1 MQLTPLGDLIGTDVF
16 TFRLSVT
23 LWSCILCKFWII
35 GPPSA
40 PDKTYMSALPL
51 SARLYVGATIAIGA
65 TLVVLLGPRSNF
77 DNLPLFV
84 VLLLTSAITS
94 AFKVSLP
101 LAKSGST
108 MSVSYAVDFAALL
121 LLGPNETMLVAVTS
135 AWSQCTFRM
144 NTKNPMYRT
153 LFSMACLA
161 ITVQA
166 SGFAYESLGGVP
178 GTLAD
183 TVAGIARPL
192 VGAATMYF
200 IFNTCLIAIA
210 VSLATKQGFVAV
222 WNQNFLWSAPSYFVG
237 AGAAAIATLAVMTS
251 GVWLALLAA
260 APLYLTYR
268 TYKVYLGRI
277 DDERRHVEEMADLHL
292 ATIEALALAI
302 DAKDQTAQSH
312 IRRVQVYATSIA
324 RGLGMS
330 DTEIQGVKTA
340 ALLHDIG
347 KLAVPEHILS
357 KPGPLTQEE
366 FQKIRV
372 HPQVGAEIISAVPF
386 PYPVAPLILSH
397 HERWD
402 GKGYPQGLKG
412 EEIPLGARILSVV
425 DYYDA
430 LTSDRPYHKAMTPEA
445 AMALLQ
451 QEAGRALDP
460 QVVQMFVKMAPDMEA
475 AAETIEH
482 ATPRRLSLE
491 PVNERGRPAVGF
503 SPETTKTS
511 TVFEDIALAHREIY
525 ALYEIAQT
533 MGTSLGVADT
543 MALISSK
550 LSNLVPFS
558 ACGLF
563 LFDEEAD
570 SLRCRFAT
578 GVEADAIGTM
588 TVRAGQ
594 GLAGWVARN
603 RRPLVNARPSAEF
616 EAAGLAKST
625 SLQSALVAPLVFS
638 DRFIGT
644 LAVYSTQPD
653 FYTDD
658 HRRLLDRVSEQAS
671 AVIHNSI
678 VFEQTQEDSLTDPLT
693 GLPNTRF
700 MFMHLTR
707 ELARAERLKAEVAL
721 LVMDLDNFKEIND
734 SHGHHVGDRALRE
747 VATVLRSGIRP
758 YDICVRY
765 AGDEFIV
772 VLSGC
777 GADEAERKR
786 VELQRTVDE
795 VLFEARPGRRLP
807 LAISVGAAIYPQ
819 DGDSYEA
826 LLATADSRMYRD
838 KQRRKQRVEVRPA
851 ATGTDGIPA
860 VNVPLQPP
868 TPEITEID
876 IQRAGFGVL

>member
-1 MQLTPLGDLIGTDVF
+1 M
-16 TFRLSVT
+16 RS
-23 LWSCILCKFWII
+23 
-35 GPPSA
+35 
-40 PDKTYMSALPL
+40 LPL
-51 SARLYVGATIAIGA
+51 SARLYIGATIALGA
-65 TLVVLLGPRSNF
+65 LLVVSLGPRSTF
-77 DNLPLFV
+77 ESPVLFAI
-84 VLLLTSAITS
+84 LLLTSAVTS

-108 MSVSYAVDFAALL
+108 MSVSYAIDFAALL

-144 NTKNPMYRT
+144 KTKNPVYRT
-153 LFSMACLA
+153 MFSMACLA

-166 SGFAYESLGGVP
+166 SGFAFGALGGVP
-178 GTLAD
+178 GSLAND
-183 TVAGIARPL
+183 LPGVAQPL

-200 IFNTCLIAIA
+200 IFNTSLIAVA
-210 VSLATKQGFVAV
+210 VSLSTRQTFLAV
-222 WNQNFLWSAPSYFVG
+222 WNENFLWSAPSYFVG
-237 AGAAAIATLAVMTS
+237 AGAAAIATWSVMNA
-251 GVWLALLAA
+251 GPFLALLTA

-277 DDERRHVEEMADLHL
+277 DDERRHVQEMADLHL

-312 IRRVQVYATSIA
+312 IRRVQAYATSIA
-324 RGLGMS
+324 RGMGMS

-357 KPGPLTQEE
+357 KPGPLTEEE

-402 GKGYPQGLKG
+402 GKGYPQGLKA

-425 DYYDA
+425 DYFDA
-430 LTSDRPYHKAMTPEA
+430 LTSDRPYHKAMAHDA
-445 AMALLQ
+445 AVALLQ

-460 QVVQMFVKMAPDMEA
+460 AVVQMFVKMEA
-475 AAETIEH
+475 EMTSGAGIANIAA
-482 ATPRRLSLE
+482 PRRLSLQ
-491 PVNERGRPAVGF
+491 PTNERGRPAVGF
-503 SPETTKTS
+503 QPEQAKGS

-558 ACGLF
+558 ACALF
-563 LFDEEAD
+563 LLDEEAD
-570 SLRCRFAT
+570 TLRCRFAT
-578 GVEADAIGTM
+578 GVEADTIGTM
-588 TVRAGQ
+588 SVRAGQ

-616 EAAGLAKST
+616 EAAGLST
-625 SLQSALVAPLVFS
+625 STALQSALVAPLVFS

-644 LAVYSTQPD
+644 LAVYSTGAD

-671 AVIHNSI
+671 AVINNSI

-693 GLPNTRF
+693 GLPNTRY

-707 ELARAERLKAEVAL
+707 ELSRAGRLKAEVAL

-734 SHGHHVGDRALRE
+734 HHGHHVGDRALRE

-777 GADEAERKR
+777 GAEEVERKR
-786 VELQRTVDE
+786 RELQRTVDE

-807 LAISVGAAIYPQ
+807 LGISIGAALFPQ

-826 LLATADSRMYRD
+826 LLACADGRMYRD
-838 KQRRKQRVEVRPA
+838 KSRRKRLQAQSA
-851 ATGTDGIPA
+851 ATGTDGALA
-860 VNVPLQPP
+860 VPVPLPSSQ
-868 TPEITEID
+868 EITETE

>member
-1 MQLTPLGDLIGTDVF
+1 
-16 TFRLSVT
+16 
-23 LWSCILCKFWII
+23 
-35 GPPSA
+35 
-40 PDKTYMSALPL
+40 
-51 SARLYVGATIAIGA
+51 
-65 TLVVLLGPRSNF
+65 
-77 DNLPLFV
+77 
-84 VLLLTSAITS
+84 
-94 AFKVSLP
+94 
-101 LAKSGST
+101 
-108 MSVSYAVDFAALL
+108 
-121 LLGPNETMLVAVTS
+121 
-135 AWSQCTFRM
+135 
-144 NTKNPMYRT
+144 
-153 LFSMACLA
+153 MACLA

-178 GTLAD
+178 GTLARD
-183 TVAGIARPL
+183 VTGVARPL

-200 IFNTCLIAIA
+200 IFNTCLIAVA
-210 VSLATKQGFVAV
+210 VSLATKQSFLSV

-237 AGAAAIATLAVMTS
+237 AGAAAIATLGVMTS
-251 GVWLALLAA
+251 GVWFALLAA

-324 RGLGMS
+324 KGLGMS
-330 DTEIQGVKTA
+330 ENEIQGVKTA

-430 LTSDRPYHKAMTPEA
+430 LTSDRPYHKAMAPEA

-460 QVVQMFVKMAPDMEA
+460 AVVQMFVRMASEMEA
-475 AAETIEH
+475 AAQTIET

-491 PVNERGRPAVGF
+491 PTNERGRPAVGF
-503 SPETTKTS
+503 SPETNKTS

-558 ACGLF
+558 ACALF

-588 TVRAGQ
+588 SVRAGQ

-625 SLQSALVAPLVFS
+625 ALQSALVAPLVFS

-734 SHGHHVGDRALRE
+734 NHGHHVGDRALRE

-838 KQRRKQRVEVRPA
+838 KSRRKQRAHVQPAA
-851 ATGTDGIPA
+851 ATGTDGLPA
-860 VNVPLQPP
+860 VAVPLSQPAQ
-868 TPEITEID
+868 EITEID

>member
-1 MQLTPLGDLIGTDVF
+1 M
-16 TFRLSVT
+16 RS
-23 LWSCILCKFWII
+23 
-35 GPPSA
+35 
-40 PDKTYMSALPL
+40 LPL
-51 SARLYVGATIAIGA
+51 PARVYVGATIVAGA
-65 TLVVLLGPRSNF
+65 LLVLLLGPRATFENPF
-77 DNLPLFV
+77 LFL
-84 VLLLTSAITS
+84 VLLVTSAVTS

-101 LAKSGST
+101 LAKGGST
-108 MSVSYAVDFAALL
+108 MSVSYAVDFASLL

-144 NTKNPMYRT
+144 KQKNPTYRT

-166 SGFAYESLGGVP
+166 SGFAYLALGGIP
-178 GTLAD
+178 GTLAHD
-183 TVAGIARPL
+183 AAGVARPL

-200 IFNTCLIAIA
+200 VFNTSLIAVA
-210 VSLATKQGFVAV
+210 VSLAMRQPLLGV

-237 AGAAAIATLAVMTS
+237 ACAAAIAAWAVENS
-251 GVWLALLAA
+251 GIWFGLLASG
-260 APLYLTYR
+260 PLVLTYR
-268 TYKVYLGRI
+268 SYKVYLGRI

-430 LTSDRPYHKAMTPEA
+430 LTSDRPYHKAMAHDA
-445 AMALLQ
+445 ALSLLQ

-460 QVVQMFVKMAPDMEA
+460 AVVQMFIKMAGDLEA
-475 AAETIEH
+475 AAETVET
-482 ATPRRLSLE
+482 ATPRRLTLE
-491 PVNERGRPAVGF
+491 PTSERGRPAVGF
-503 SPETTKTS
+503 QPEGNKGS
-511 TVFEDIALAHREIY
+511 TVFEDIALAHKEIY

-558 ACGLF
+558 ACALF
-563 LFDEEAD
+563 LYDEEAD
-570 SLRCRFAT
+570 TLRCRFAT
-578 GVEADAIGTM
+578 GVEADVVGGM
-588 TVRAGQ
+588 SVRAGQ

-616 EAAGLAKST
+616 EAAGLSKST
-625 SLQSALVAPLVFS
+625 ALQSALVAPLVFS

-644 LAVYSTQPD
+644 LAVYSTERD

-707 ELARAERLKAEVAL
+707 ELSRAERLKAEVAL

-734 SHGHHVGDRALRE
+734 NHGHHVGDRALRE
-747 VATVLRSGIRP
+747 IATVLRSAIRP

-786 VELQRTVDE
+786 VELQTTVDE
-795 VLFEARPGRRLP
+795 LLFEARPGRPLP
-807 LAISVGAAIYPQ
+807 LAISVGAAIFPH
-819 DGDSYEA
+819 DGDSYES

-838 KQRRKQRVEVRPA
+838 KSRRKKGAKVPA
-851 ATGTDGIPA
+851 ATGTDGLPA
-860 VNVPLQPP
+860 VTVPLSPQ
-868 TPEITEID
+868 EISEIEL
-876 IQRAGFGVL
+876 QRAGFGVL

>member
-1 MQLTPLGDLIGTDVF
+1 M
-16 TFRLSVT
+16 R
-23 LWSCILCKFWII
+23 
-35 GPPSA
+35 
-40 PDKTYMSALPL
+40 ALPL
-51 SARLYVGATIAIGA
+51 PARLYIGATIAVGA
-65 TLVVLLGPRSNF
+65 VLLVSLGPRASF
-77 DNLPLFV
+77 DKPWLFLI
-84 VLLLTSAITS
+84 LLLTSAVTS

-101 LAKSGST
+101 LARSGST
-108 MSVSYAVDFAALL
+108 MSVSYAVDFASLL
-121 LLGPNETMLVAVTS
+121 LLGPNETMIVAVTS

-144 NTKNPMYRT
+144 KAKNPFYRT

-161 ITVQA
+161 VTVQA
-166 SGFAYESLGGVP
+166 AGVAYEILGGVP
-178 GTLAD
+178 GTLGHTIPD
-183 TVAGIARPL
+183 LARPL

-200 IFNTCLIAIA
+200 VFNTCLIAIA
-210 VSLATKQGFVAV
+210 VSLATKQSFIGV
-222 WNQNFLWSAPSYFVG
+222 WNQNFLWSGPSYFVG
-237 AGAAAIATLAVMTS
+237 AGAAAVATWAVMNS
-251 GVWLALLAA
+251 GVWTALLAA
-260 APLYLTYR
+260 APLYVTYR
-268 TYKVYLGRI
+268 SYKVYLGRI

-312 IRRVQVYATSIA
+312 IRRVQVYATGIA
-324 RGLGMS
+324 KGLGMS
-330 DTEIQGVKTA
+330 ETEIQGVKTA

-402 GKGYPQGLKG
+402 GKGYPQGLKA

-425 DYYDA
+425 DYFDA
-430 LTSDRPYHKAMTPEA
+430 LTSDRPYHKAMTHDA

-460 QVVQMFVKMAPDMEA
+460 TVVQMFVKMLPEMAA
-475 AAETIEH
+475 AAESVDTVS
-482 ATPRRLSLE
+482 PRRLSLE
-491 PVNERGRPAVGF
+491 STSDLGRPAVGF
-503 SPETTKTS
+503 QPESSPVKSS

-558 ACGLF
+558 SCALF
-563 LFDEEAD
+563 LYDEDVET
-570 SLRCRFAT
+570 LQCRFAT
-578 GVEADAIGTM
+578 GIEADVIGTM
-588 TVRAGQ
+588 VVRGGQ
-594 GLAGWVARN
+594 GLTGWVARN

-616 EAAGLAKST
+616 EAAGLTANATTLK
-625 SLQSALVAPLVFS
+625 SALVAPLVFS

-707 ELARAERLKAEVAL
+707 ELSRAERLKAEVAL
-721 LVMDLDNFKEIND
+721 LVMDLDSFKEIND
-734 SHGHHVGDRALRE
+734 NHGHHVGDRALRE
-747 VATVLRSGIRP
+747 VATVLRAAIRP

-777 GADEAERKR
+777 GAEEAERKR
-786 VELQRTVDE
+786 VELQNTVDD

-819 DGDSYEA
+819 DGDTYEA

-838 KQRRKQRVEVRPA
+838 KTRRKQRVHVQPA
-851 ATGTDGIPA
+851 ATGTDGLPA
-860 VNVPLQPP
+860 ISVPLPP
-868 TPEITEID
+868 AAEITEID